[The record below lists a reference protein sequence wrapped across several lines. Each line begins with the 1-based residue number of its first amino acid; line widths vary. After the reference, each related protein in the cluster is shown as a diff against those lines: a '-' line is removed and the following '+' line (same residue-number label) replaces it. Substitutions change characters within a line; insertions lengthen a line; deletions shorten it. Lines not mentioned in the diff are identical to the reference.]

1 MELKMTNNL
10 DANKLSYVIVN
21 NTSKDFP
28 LEPGETWK
36 FIVKVEDQFSA
47 YNQMAKCKSMANK
60 VGHDIMNVYLDG
72 DKFNPRGWYT
82 DGVNEDNITYN
93 DNIKIDN
100 LTDETKR

>member
-1 MELKMTNNL
+1 MVENL
-10 DANKLSYVIVN
+10 EANKLSYVIIN

-36 FIVKVEDQFSA
+36 FIVKVDDQFSA
-47 YNQMAKCKSMANK
+47 YNQLSKCKLMADQF
-60 VGHDIMNVYLDG
+60 GHDIMNVYLD
-72 DKFNPRGWYT
+72 DVEFNPRGWNT
-82 DGVNEDNITYN
+82 GGVNEDNMIYN